1 LKQGLLRP
9 ATRTATATA
18 SSSFSLQ
25 FDGTND
31 IARTVNLPLWSQFT
45 LEAWVQRTAD
55 SGTYQTFL
63 SDANSTYSQV
73 MFTLYVDGGNGDC
86 GGSPSDQFAFYD
98 LIFAQNRLPI
108 IEVMSVVTV
117 SSAKIGHSDFAKGN
131 RHHERRT
138 EYH

>member
-1 LKQGLLRP
+1 MEAGGVMLRVDP
-9 ATRTATATA
+9 RVTPSMAKT
-18 SSSFSLQ
+18 
-25 FDGTND
+25 
-31 IARTVNLPLWSQFT
+31 PT
-45 LEAWVQRTAD
+45 LAQWELDRLRAI
-55 SGTYQTFL
+55 
-63 SDANSTYSQV
+63 
-73 MFTLYVDGGNGDC
+73 
-86 GGSPSDQFAFYD
+86 D